1 MNKLLPKSLIK
12 NKKPYCELCSKDLT
26 RAKMPCWCDD
36 CRVCI
41 ESYLQELGQEQ
52 WIQEGYAKGK
62 ADTLEA
68 VDNFFYEKRRL
79 LEKAEQFNPNARILI
94 DNIQLWQKELKS
106 EAKEKGDENG

>member
-41 ESYLQELGQEQ
+41 EDYLQELGQEQ

-62 ADTLEA
+62 ADTLKA
-68 VDNFFYEKRRL
+68 VEELRKRVLEVSMDKEVFIEYGQVEDLIYEI
-79 LEKAEQFNPNARILI
+79 FP
-94 DNIQLWQKELKS
+94 ELKS
-106 EAKEKGDENG
+106 EAKEKGGLK

>member
-68 VDNFFYEKRRL
+68 VEKELKSFYFKHNVRCIGCDLNWESLSKL
-79 LEKAEQFNPNARILI
+79 KKSI
-94 DNIQLWQKELKS
+94 KELKS
-106 EAKEKGDENG
+106 EPKEKEGLK